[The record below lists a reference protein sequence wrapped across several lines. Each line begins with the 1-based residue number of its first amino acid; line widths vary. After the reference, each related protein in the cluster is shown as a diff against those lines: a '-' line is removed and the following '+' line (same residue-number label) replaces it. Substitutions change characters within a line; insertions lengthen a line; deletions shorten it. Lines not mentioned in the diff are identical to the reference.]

1 MKIKPILI
9 ICGEPNSVFSEIIAK
24 SISKYNA
31 KRPIILI
38 GSYKLLLSQLN
49 KLKIKILFNL
59 ISLKKNKILNIK
71 LKKINIL
78 NVDYKFKKPFDKIS
92 NKSNYYISEC
102 FKKSFQII
110 NNNNIAGLIN
120 GPISKKTFLKS
131 KFQGVTEFLSNK
143 FNSHN
148 NFAMLIFNKKLS
160 VSPITTHLPVSKI
173 TKNLNK
179 KNIILKILLINNFFK
194 KYFGKKPKI
203 AVCGLNPHCENFF
216 SKSEELKI
224 INPAIKTLKKKKLNI
239 EGPYPADTIFMKNN
253 IKRYDVIIGMYHD
266 QVLAPIKALYNFDA
280 INITLGLPIL
290 RISPDHGPNFKML
303 GKNKSDPK
311 SLTEAIKFL
320 DKIK

>member
-102 FKKSFQII
+102 FKKSFQ
-110 NNNNIAGLIN
+110 AGYR
-120 GPISKKTFLKS
+120 KS
-131 KFQGVTEFLSNK
+131 
-143 FNSHN
+143 
-148 NFAMLIFNKKLS
+148 
-160 VSPITTHLPVSKI
+160 
-173 TKNLNK
+173 
-179 KNIILKILLINNFFK
+179 
-194 KYFGKKPKI
+194 
-203 AVCGLNPHCENFF
+203 
-216 SKSEELKI
+216 
-224 INPAIKTLKKKKLNI
+224 
-239 EGPYPADTIFMKNN
+239 
-253 IKRYDVIIGMYHD
+253 
-266 QVLAPIKALYNFDA
+266 
-280 INITLGLPIL
+280 
-290 RISPDHGPNFKML
+290 
-303 GKNKSDPK
+303 
-311 SLTEAIKFL
+311 
-320 DKIK
+320 